1 MIPILGGLGAALA
14 FTVSILASA
23 RASRLVGGP
32 STLAGAMAIGLA
44 AALPVALFASP
55 APDLGGDALPWAAL
69 SGTGNVIGLLLTYSA
84 YRIGA
89 VGIIATIVSTEGALA
104 ALISVLAGEALIP
117 GSGPALALVALGVAL
132 AAAGGGQEVEEG
144 VHIPRERSLRAAG
157 LALAAALSFGIGLYA
172 TGRVSGL
179 LPAAWAILPAR
190 VVGVLV
196 VAIPLG
202 LAGRIRISRAALPFV
217 AATGL
222 AEIVG
227 YASYVTGARD
237 GIAVASVLTSMFA
250 PLATLAAFVFFRER
264 LGPRQLAGI
273 VLVVAGITVLGALQG

>member
-32 STLAGAMAIGLA
+32 STLAGVMAIGLA
-44 AALPVALFASP
+44 VALPFALFASP

-69 SGTGNVIGLLLTYSA
+69 SGTGNVIGLFLTYSA

-104 ALISVLAGEALIP
+104 ALISVLAGEALVP
-117 GSGPALALVALGVAL
+117 GSGPALALVALGVTL
-132 AAAGGGQEVEEG
+132 AAVGGGQEVEEG
-144 VHIPRERSLRAAG
+144 VRIPRERSLRAAG

-172 TGRVSGL
+172 TGRVGGL
-179 LPAAWAILPAR
+179 LPAAWAILPPR

-202 LAGRIRISRAALPFV
+202 LAGRVRITRAALPLV

-222 AEIVG
+222 AEIVA
-227 YASYVTGARD
+227 YLSYVTGARE
-237 GIAVASVLTSMFA
+237 GIAVASVLASMFA
-250 PLATLAAFVFFRER
+250 PMATLAAFVFFRER

-273 VLVVAGITVLGALQG
+273 VLVVAGIALLGALQG